1 MTEKV
6 HKTLDAVTFH
16 GAMLAGG
23 DALSQSSAPVT
34 LDVGARL
41 RDMW

>member
-1 MTEKV
+1 V
-6 HKTLDAVTFH
+6 LKTLDAVSFQ
-16 GAMLAGG
+16 GSALAGG
-23 DALSQSSAPVT
+23 DALHGSGAAVS